1 MTWHALTEK
10 AALLGLGTALQNGLD
25 DSEAARRSQQFGRN
39 ELSDRGGRS
48 PWSIIWGQLTGTL
61 VVILIL
67 AALVS
72 AGIGIFDLSHSGM
85 QKGWEEVYDAIAI
98 AVIVIMNTI
107 LGFLQEYRAERAM
120 AALKKLSVP
129 TVRVRRGGRVRE
141 LPATDLVPGDVVLLE
156 AGSTV
161 PADGRLVEAVN
172 LRVQEAAYVS
182 HREGRRVVLS
192 GFAPPAGVESQPHV

>member
-1 MTWHALTEK
+1 MTQESQTPTWHALEIHDV
-10 AALLGLGTALQNGLD
+10 AERQGVALPIGLD
-25 DSEAARRSQQFGRN
+25 DGEAARRSQQFGRN
-39 ELSDRGGRS
+39 ELSDRGARS
-48 PWSIIWGQLTGTL
+48 PWSIFWGQLTGTL

-85 QKGWEEVYDAIAI
+85 QKGWEEIYDAVAI

-120 AALKKLSVP
+120 AALKKLGVP
-129 TVRVRRGGRVRE
+129 TVRVRRGGSVRE
-141 LPATDLVPGDVVLLE
+141 LPATGLVPGDVVLLE

-161 PADGRLVEAVN
+161 PGDGRLV
-172 LRVQEAAYVS
+172 
-182 HREGRRVVLS
+182 
-192 GFAPPAGVESQPHV
+192 